1 MRPPRALLAAA
12 LLCAA
17 VAPAA
22 ADPCELNFIAHGTF
36 RDMGACL
43 LFEDDLGNF
52 FEVVNRA
59 GAWQDGMSGT
69 AYAEFAEEN
78 VCGSEQPIEMC
89 FFDADYTRFVFGTLI
104 FRDFVECPGYTITT
118 GAAEYLILN
127 CDDFGM
133 DLCRKANLGLRV
145 QAEVFVD
152 TGVSIC
158 LGTNRSVVLSYVFP

>member
-1 MRPPRALLAAA
+1 MNPSRAFLAAA
-12 LLCAA
+12 LLFAA
-17 VAPAA
+17 VSPAA
-22 ADPCELNFIAHGTF
+22 ADPCPLNFIAHGTF

-59 GAWQDGMSGT
+59 GAWQDGMTGT
-69 AYAEFAEEN
+69 AYAAFADEN
-78 VCGSEQPIEMC
+78 VCSSEQPLEMC
-89 FFDADYTRFVFGTLI
+89 FFDADYTHFVFGTLV
-104 FRDFVECPGYTITT
+104 FRNFVECPGYTIET
-118 GAAEYLILN
+118 GGTEYLILN
-127 CDDFGM
+127 CDDFGK